1 MSNATMN
8 QLSKEELRAFRRLH
22 IVKSALDELKRRG
35 ITTDLP
41 ICPVCKSPRIIDV
54 RSSRDLGLL
63 GGFQPA
69 YYCIDCGWYGR
80 TIIIMSNRP
89 ENDAILEDMRDAFAS
104 LYISEDSHVSDDD
117 WRD

>member
-1 MSNATMN
+1 MSSSKIN

-22 IVKSALDELKRRG
+22 IVRTALDELKRRG
-35 ITTDLP
+35 ISADFP

-69 YYCIDCGWYGR
+69 YYCVDCGWYGR
-80 TIIIMSNRP
+80 AITIMSNRP
-89 ENDAILEDMRDAFAS
+89 ENDAILEDLQETFAP
-104 LYISEDSHVSDDD
+104 LLDSWDDPFLDDD
-117 WRD
+117 